1 MELRSKV
8 DIQRMVGSLNLEKTI
23 LRMKS
28 EILHDISDG
37 TIPADIM
44 YFKDL
49 HNYVDANEYGGFT
62 DKGDRVLNG
71 LPIDQKIDVMNYCTQ
86 VVDHWLKSPN
96 WFIK

>member
-23 LRMKS
+23 MRMKS

-49 HNYVDANEYGGFT
+49 HTYVDANKYGGFI
-62 DKGDRVLNG
+62 DEGDRVLNG